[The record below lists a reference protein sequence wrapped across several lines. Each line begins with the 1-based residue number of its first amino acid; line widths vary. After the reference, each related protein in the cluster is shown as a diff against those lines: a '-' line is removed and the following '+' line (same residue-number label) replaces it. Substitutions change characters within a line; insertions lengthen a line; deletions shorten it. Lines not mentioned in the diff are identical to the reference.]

1 MEDKLKLLIEEGK
14 REGGI
19 TYQRFNEIFPDDCN
33 SPQRIDEIF
42 AILDAHDIEM
52 RDNKVPD
59 PSENSDSGTSELP
72 EKIDDPVRMY
82 LTQMGE
88 IPLLKRAEELLL
100 AKKIEISRHRYQKY
114 VFGSGLA
121 LGVTVKVID
130 DVMRGEM
137 ALDKVVKVTPSNNE

>member
-19 TYQRFNEIFPDDCN
+19 TYQRFNEIFPEDCN

-59 PSENSDSGTSELP
+59 PSANSDSGTSELP

-88 IPLLKRAEELLL
+88 IPLLKLSL
-100 AKKIEISRHRYQKY
+100 IHI
-114 VFGSGLA
+114 
-121 LGVTVKVID
+121 
-130 DVMRGEM
+130 
-137 ALDKVVKVTPSNNE
+137 